1 MCADGS
7 AAPTALDAL
16 PRRTPHFA
24 VAMPPA
30 QAPFAQRPRPRLID
44 RLFRRRPVPLD
55 ISSEPETLDAV
66 QRAPAVDA
74 HTHRFWSSGVDS
86 AQQRGGSR
94 PGATGSRHRV
104 AAMIAA
110 HDAGVLPGEARRPR
124 GNPAFSE
131 ALFVELMRA
140 HQYRRAFEQLSAD
153 CQRSW
158 GSADAFVAAQG
169 ASAMSRLRGVQVK
182 SVRYLD
188 EWTDPE
194 RGSTYQGVAELQV
207 EYTIGDRDPARILPR
222 VVHLVADSGRWR
234 SLCYPAA

>member
-1 MCADGS
+1 MWADGT
-7 AAPTALDAL
+7 AAQTALDA
-16 PRRTPHFA
+16 PPWRTPHFG

-30 QAPFAQRPRPRLID
+30 QAPFAQRSRSRLID
-44 RLFRRRPVPLD
+44 RLFRRRPAPLD
-55 ISSEPETLDAV
+55 ISSEPEPLDATP
-66 QRAPAVDA
+66 RAPAVDA
-74 HTHRFWSSGVDS
+74 HTHRFWSSDATRTEQPS
-86 AQQRGGSR
+86 GSHAV
-94 PGATGSRHRV
+94 ATGSRQRV

-110 HDAGVLPGEARRPR
+110 HDAGVQPGEADRPR

-140 HQYRRAFEQLSAD
+140 HQYRRAFEQLSLD

-158 GSADAFVAAQG
+158 GSAEAFVAAQG

-188 EWTDPE
+188 EWTDPQ
-194 RGSTYQGVAELQV
+194 RGNTYRGVAELQV
-207 EYTIGDRDPARILPR
+207 EYAIGDRDPARVLPR

-234 SLCYPAA
+234 SLCFPAA